1 MNPSRDSKGKFVK
14 GHPYGLRFGHG
25 QKMFI
30 TPKGTHNSPKSEFKK
45 GDTSSRKGIKK
56 PGWTNKTS
64 FEKGHTIRIGMKH
77 NEATKKKIS
86 KALSGRKQSK
96 ELIEKRRQAIW
107 GKERYEMQV
116 KAILKGL
123 MKRPTSL
130 EKQMIDIIKRN
141 NLPYKYTGDGSFL
154 VGHKNPDFVNINGEK
169 KLIEVANLQHHDKNY
184 PKERSNYF
192 KKWGW
197 KSYIF
202 HTKKLNE
209 EIILKILKGEI

>member
-1 MNPSRDSKGKFVK
+1 MTNDRYKKVSEKIKQLWEQGYYKNRIIGKNS
-14 GHPYGLRFGHG
+14 G
-25 QKMFI
+25 Q
-30 TPKGTHNSPKSEFKK
+30 FKK
-45 GDTSSRKGIKK
+45 GIAPWNKRLKGYLKGRKITWGD
-56 PGWTNKTS
+56 
-64 FEKGHTIRIGMKH
+64 
-77 NEATKKKIS
+77 KIS
-86 KALSGRKQSK
+86 KALKGRKQSQ

-130 EKQMIDIIKRN
+130 EKQMMSIIKKY

-169 KLIEVANLQHHDKNY
+169 KLIEVANLQHHDQNY
-184 PKERSNYF
+184 SRERSNYF

-202 HTKKLNE
+202 RTDKLDEE
-209 EIILKILKGEI
+209 EILEKIEEVFSKEKEEK